1 MRADS
6 SSSNIGWFGLA
17 IFTILVAVFVLPSEN
32 ADPSFNAGQIKD
44 ATSNVDLSVLVVP
57 FMENIYNYGKTAAK
71 YGIIFYYIWIV
82 YKKVEKVIK
91 RQKMKKV

>member
-32 ADPSFNAGQIKD
+32 ASSSFNAGQIKD
-44 ATSNVDLSVLVVP
+44 GNSNIDLSVLVVP
-57 FMENIYNYGKTAAK
+57 FIEKMYDYGKTAAK
-71 YGIIFYYIWIV
+71 YGIIFYYIWLV

>member
-1 MRADS
+1 MRTDS

-32 ADPSFNAGQIKD
+32 SSSSFNAGQIKD
-44 ATSNVDLSVLVVP
+44 TASDIDLSKLVVP
-57 FMENIYNYGKTAAK
+57 FMENLYNYGKTAAK

-82 YKKVEKVIK
+82 YKKV
-91 RQKMKKV
+91 